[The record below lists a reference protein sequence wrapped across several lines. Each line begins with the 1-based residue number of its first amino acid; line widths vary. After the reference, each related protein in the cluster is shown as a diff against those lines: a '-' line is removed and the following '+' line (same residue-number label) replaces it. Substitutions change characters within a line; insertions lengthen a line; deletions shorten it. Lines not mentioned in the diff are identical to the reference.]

1 MNQNDEPVPTKTA
14 SKIVGLSVSTL
25 TKLRLTGG
33 GPRYLRL
40 GRAIR
45 YRRSDLNAWMD
56 ASSHTS
62 TSEYPARQTATA

>member
-1 MNQNDEPVPTKTA
+1 MIQNDEIIPTKTA

-45 YRRSDLNAWMD
+45 YRRSDLNAWME
-56 ASSHTS
+56 ASTHAS
-62 TSEYPARQTATA
+62 TSEYPTRQTA